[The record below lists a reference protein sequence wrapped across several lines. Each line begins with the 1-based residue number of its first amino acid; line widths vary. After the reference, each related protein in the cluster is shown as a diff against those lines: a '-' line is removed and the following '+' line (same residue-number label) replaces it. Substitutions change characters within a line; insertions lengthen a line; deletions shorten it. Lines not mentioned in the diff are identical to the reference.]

1 MWFCTTSLDQLLG
14 SALCWRGQR
23 SFWSLSPAGLLRS
36 SPPGSRMLLQTAT
49 CPSDRPNQLLLSP
62 GQTLTQHKTN
72 HRNPMPTVSLIV
84 HLQRHHLRIHKMA
97 LVSQEPQ
104 NVSSQRDRS
113 PDCLLKTQTASWSHT
128 RPSNGPGASSLRKES
143 CCRARSRC
151 PSSSIT
157 WCPSTGST
165 STRGPSGSSVNTTVG
180 RPGTSNRC
188 GGL

>member
-1 MWFCTTSLDQLLG
+1 MWFCTTSLDQLLD

-36 SPPGSRMLLQTAT
+36 SPPGSPPPPPQTAT
-49 CPSDRPNQLLLSP
+49 CPSDRPNQLLSSQ
-62 GQTLTQHKTN
+62 GHTLTQHQTN
-72 HRNPMPTVSLIV
+72 HSNLTVSLIV
-84 HLQRHHLRIHKMA
+84 HLQRHHLKIHKMPF
-97 LVSQEPQ
+97 VSQVPQ
-104 NVSSQRDRS
+104 NVSSQRDGS
-113 PDCLLKTQTASWSHT
+113 PDCLLKDTQTASQSHT
-128 RPSNGPGASSLRKES
+128 RRSNGPGASSLREES

-165 STRGPSGSSVNTTVG
+165 STRGPSGSSVSTTAA
-180 RPGTSNRC
+180 RPETSNRC